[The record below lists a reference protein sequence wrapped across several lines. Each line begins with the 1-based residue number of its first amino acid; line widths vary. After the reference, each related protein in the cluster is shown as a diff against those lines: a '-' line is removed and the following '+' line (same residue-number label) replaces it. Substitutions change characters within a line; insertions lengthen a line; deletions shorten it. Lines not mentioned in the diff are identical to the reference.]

1 VRFIAYDAQDTAHN
15 ALESGDI
22 QAYYVLAA
30 DYPRSRQVELVHIK
44 PPGENATDQFWNL
57 LQTNLLADE
66 PAQVALR
73 AEQGSKLT
81 VRTPD
86 GSRQVVEGE
95 IVNLLLPMLLSI
107 VFMILFMST
116 STTLMQAI
124 VQEKDSRT
132 MEILAT
138 SLSPGQLIGG
148 KVLAVAGMG
157 LTLFASWVVCIAVAL
172 FFAGNVLGA
181 EWARGISIAPQALRA
196 IIPVAV
202 PSYVLYC
209 ALMTALG
216 ATVADAQESQQ
227 IGGLAM
233 LIFGVP
239 FYAIAVLVEHP
250 QSPLAVA
257 LSFFPLT
264 SLTTFC
270 LRASFSVVA
279 AREVVVA
286 VTILTLSAL
295 GAIWLAARL
304 VRLGMLRYGQ
314 RVSVREILGRAGAR
328 RATASAGA
336 RRRPA

>member
-1 VRFIAYDAQDTAHN
+1 MSKLWRVAWHEYRGHVWAKGFVIAILSVPLLLALIIGLGTMTEYMKVDRRPVGYVDHSGSLAEPGPKAPVSSGLGRYLDKSVRFIAYDAQDTAHN

-209 ALMTALG
+209 ALMTALAG
-216 ATVADAQESQQ
+216 WLC
-227 IGGLAM
+227 GLFA
-233 LIFGVP
+233 
-239 FYAIAVLVEHP
+239 
-250 QSPLAVA
+250 
-257 LSFFPLT
+257 
-264 SLTTFC
+264 
-270 LRASFSVVA
+270 
-279 AREVVVA
+279 
-286 VTILTLSAL
+286 
-295 GAIWLAARL
+295 
-304 VRLGMLRYGQ
+304 
-314 RVSVREILGRAGAR
+314 
-328 RATASAGA
+328 
-336 RRRPA
+336 